1 MPIRQEHK
9 TETTKAG
16 DAGLTSPLVCA
27 SEIDIQSMLSVEAVN
42 AHESHLQQC
51 SDAELAVKTVKFREL
66 VLAGTNLEIQ
76 VEAFAVVREAGRR
89 VLNLRHTAPDLIA
102 GLVLHRGQIAEID
115 AGGEEAALAVALP
128 SYLNAL
134 GGSGVH
140 VVTFNDSRARRDS
153 E

>member
-1 MPIRQEHK
+1 M
-9 TETTKAG
+9 
-16 DAGLTSPLVCA
+16 
-27 SEIDIQSMLSVEAVN
+27 
-42 AHESHLQQC
+42 
-51 SDAELAVKTVKFREL
+51 AVKTVKFREL

-76 VEAFAVVREAGRR
+76 VGAFAVVREAGRR